1 MKHSRMKKL
10 LVPTLALTLVMAT
23 GTTAFAQNG
32 RDHKEDNRN
41 NNARQTADK
50 RSQAEIKFDFKD
62 MKGKDFEWA
71 LSYIMSLVSRRIFDG
86 YPDGTFKP
94 QETVTRIEAI
104 TAAVRLMGLRDQ
116 AESDEEKATK
126 LNFHDAASVPSW
138 AVGYVSVALEN
149 DLFAESDTN
158 VNPNQPADRLW
169 ATTLLVKALKLQDEA
184 EANMNARLPF
194 SDASSV
200 PAGSVGYVK
209 VAVDKGLVNGFEDN
223 TFRPKQLVTRA
234 QIAALLDRAGNQLPG
249 SIDGL
254 VTGTVSAPVSGNV
267 LTVRSNGQNI
277 NLTLDPNVFIYRN
290 GAKVSPSALQTGDV
304 LKIRSYNSNV
314 IYIEVTQLSGGNPT
328 TPTTP
333 TQAVGVKTGMVAA
346 AITSN
351 TLILLTNGQTISLP
365 INTNVLY
372 FRNGSQTTASG
383 IQIGDIVSTRSY
395 NNGVSYV
402 EVTQPVGT
410 SGTPTNY
417 ASVVTGTMAYPISDN
432 IMLLT
437 TSTQLQGIPLGSNAI
452 VYKNGAFTNLSALQV
467 GDVLTTYAYNNTAA
481 VIEVT
486 KSVTQVTTTGE
497 MTGTITGPISNNLL
511 TLTSGGQSYS
521 LQLHANTSIYLDGTQ
536 TTSGVLLPG
545 QVIKVHYYNGVVLHA
560 EVIQRADGT
569 SVTQPTITQLTGTII
584 SATNNLIV
592 IVNGNQAQA
601 ITLNDKAFV
610 YRSGVQVSGSALLP
624 GDIVKIRSYNNS
636 AIYAE
641 VTQLTSGNNQSFSVS
656 GTFNSVTFTNQGK
669 IATITINQTGT
680 NGSNVTTTYNVSS
693 SVTIT
698 GNISNMVQNHAI
710 TLQGTGALIN
720 MISIQ

>member
-10 LVPTLALTLVMAT
+10 LIPTLALTLVMTT

-32 RDHKEDNRN
+32 RDHKDDDRN
-41 NNARQTADK
+41 NNARQVFDK
-50 RSQAEIKFDFKD
+50 RPQAAIKFDFKD
-62 MKGKDFEWA
+62 IKGKEFEWA

-126 LNFHDAASVPSW
+126 LNFNDAASVPSW
-138 AVGYVSVALEN
+138 AVGYVAVALEN

-194 SDASSV
+194 SDSSSV

-254 VTGTVSAPVSGNV
+254 VTGTVVAPVSGNV
-267 LTVRSNGQNI
+267 LTVRTNGQNI
-277 NLTLDPNVFIYRN
+277 NLTLNPDVFIYRN
-290 GAKVSPSALQTGDV
+290 GAKVSPSALQIGDV
-304 LKIRSYNSNV
+304 LKIRSNDNAI
-314 IYIEVTQLSGGNPT
+314 IYIEVSQPSGGN
-328 TPTTP
+328 PTTP
-333 TQAVGVKTGMVAA
+333 TQAVGVKTGMVTS
-346 AITSN
+346 AITGN
-351 TLILLTNGQTISLP
+351 TLTLLSNGQTISLP
-365 INTNVLY
+365 LNSNVLY
-372 FRNGSQTTASG
+372 FRNGAQTTAAG
-383 IQIGDIVSTRSY
+383 LQVGDIVSTRSY
-395 NNGVSYV
+395 NYGISYV
-402 EVTQPVGT
+402 EVTQSVGT
-410 SGTPTNY
+410 VGTPTNF
-417 ASVVTGTMAYPISDN
+417 ASTITGTMTYPISDN
-432 IMLLT
+432 TLLLT
-437 TSTQLQGIPLGSNAI
+437 TSTELQGVSLNSNTI
-452 VYKNGAFTNLSALQV
+452 VYKNGAFTTLSALQV
-467 GDVLTTYAYNNTAA
+467 GDILTTYAYNHVAA

-486 KSVTQVTTTGE
+486 KSVSPVTTTGE
-497 MTGTITGPISNNLL
+497 MTGTISGQINNNLI

-521 LQLHANTSIYLDGTQ
+521 LQLHANTSIYSDGVQ

-560 EVIQRADGT
+560 EVLQRADGT
-569 SVTQPTITQLTGTII
+569 SVTQPTIAQLTGTII

-592 IVNGNQAQA
+592 LVSGNQAQA
-601 ITLNDKAFV
+601 INLNDKAFI
-610 YRSGVQVSGSALLP
+610 YRSGTQVSGSALQP

-641 VTQLTSGNNQSFSVS
+641 VTQLTNGNTQNFSVS

-669 IATITINQTGT
+669 IATITINQTGS

-693 SVTIT
+693 SVSIT
-698 GNISNMVQNHAI
+698 GNMSNLVSNHAI
-710 TLQGTGALIN
+710 TLQGTGALIT
-720 MISIQ
+720 SINIQ

>member
-10 LVPTLALTLVMAT
+10 LVPTLALTLVMTT

-32 RDHKEDNRN
+32 NGNGHKDDDRGN
-41 NNARQTADK
+41 NSRWSSDK
-50 RSQAEIKFDFKD
+50 RPPQAPIKFDFKD
-62 MKGKDFEWA
+62 IKGKDFEWA

-116 AESDEEKATK
+116 AESDAEKATK
-126 LNFHDAASVPSW
+126 LNFHDAASVPAW
-138 AVGYVSVALEN
+138 AVGYVAVALEN

-194 SDASSV
+194 SDAASV

-234 QIAALLDRAGNQLPG
+234 QIAALLDRAGNQLPD
-249 SIDGL
+249 SVNGL
-254 VTGTVSAPVSGNV
+254 ISGTVLAPVSNNL
-267 LTVRSNGQNI
+267 LTVRSNGQTL
-277 NLTLDPNVFIYRN
+277 NLMLDPDVFIYRN
-290 GAKVSPSALQTGDV
+290 GAKVSPAALQIGDV
-304 LKIRSYNSNV
+304 LKLRYYDNSV
-314 IYIEVTQLSGGNPT
+314 IYIEVSQPSGGN
-328 TPTTP
+328 PTTP

-346 AITSN
+346 AITGS
-351 TLILLTNGQTISLP
+351 TLTLLSNGQTTSLP

-372 FRNGSQTTASG
+372 FRNGSPTTAAG
-383 IQIGDIVSTRSY
+383 IQIGDIVTTRSY
-395 NNGVSYV
+395 NYGVSYV
-402 EVTQPVGT
+402 EVTQSVGT
-410 SGTPTNY
+410 VGTPTNY
-417 ASVVTGTMAYPISDN
+417 ASVETGTMTYPISEN
-432 IMLLT
+432 VLVVT
-437 TSTQLQGIPLGSNAI
+437 TSSQLKGLPLGSNAI

-467 GDVLTTYAYNNTAA
+467 GDVLTTYAYNNYVAI
-481 VIEVT
+481 IEVT
-486 KSVTQVTTTGE
+486 KSVSQVTTTGE
-497 MTGTITGPISNNLL
+497 MSGTITGPISNNTF
-511 TLTSGGQSYS
+511 TLSTGGQSYS
-521 LQLHANTSIYLDGTQ
+521 LQLHANTSIYLDGNQ
-536 TTSGVLLPG
+536 TTSGVLVPG
-545 QVIKVHYYNGVVLHA
+545 QVIKVHYTNGVVLHA
-560 EVIQRADGT
+560 EVLKRADGT
-569 SVTQPTITQLTGTII
+569 AVTQPTIAQLTGTII
-584 SATNNLIV
+584 SATNSLLV

-610 YRSGVQVSGSALLP
+610 YRSGVQVAGSALQA
-624 GDIVKIRSYNNS
+624 GDVVKIRSYNNS

-641 VTQLTSGNNQSFSVS
+641 VTQLTNGNNQTFNVS
-656 GTFNSVTFTNQGK
+656 GTYNSVTFTNQGK

-698 GNISNMVQNHAI
+698 GNIANMVSNRPI
-710 TLQGTGALIN
+710 TLQGTGALITN
-720 MISIQ
+720 ITIQ